1 MNYNY
6 KNLVFEGGG
15 VLGIAYLGVLDF
27 LYKHDILQ
35 NIKRVA
41 GTSAGAI
48 TACLA
53 SFSLPFNQMKRMAD
67 TLDYSKIPQ
76 KGTHPDLD
84 KIPTVFKE
92 EVEKVL
98 GNIDCLYRLIK
109 NYGWYSSEYF
119 YNWLK
124 EQIASQFDISKKLPP
139 YTFEDFKN
147 SYIHKNHRPFLD
159 LYVIGTDISANS
171 SKIFCYETTPHMEV
185 AEAIRISMS
194 IPLFFESIKIN
205 EDIEVK
211 DSITHIFSDGGIMRN
226 YPINLFDYKYFKDIM
241 VDGINVQTLGARFK
255 SKIKYNKI
263 NNFIEYIE
271 NLLKSFQ
278 RVQQDLYN
286 HSPKDILRS
295 IEIDTKD
302 VSFVDFNIKPRDETY
317 DFLYRQGY
325 EAAKSYFQNKMERDS
340 PILF

>member
-1 MNYNY
+1 MHYNY

-15 VLGIAYLGVLDF
+15 VLGIAYLGALDF
-27 LYKHDILQ
+27 LYNQGILQ

-48 TACLA
+48 TACMA
-53 SFSLPFNQMKRMAD
+53 SFSLPSNQMKKMAD
-67 TLDYSKIPQ
+67 TLDYKKIPQ
-76 KGTHPDLD
+76 KGNHPDLD
-84 KIPTVFKE
+84 KIPAVLKTE
-92 EVEKVL
+92 IEKIL
-98 GNIDCLYRLIK
+98 GDINCIYRLIK

-147 SYIHKNHRPFLD
+147 PYAHKNHRPFLD
-159 LYVIGTDISANS
+159 LYVIGTDIAANS
-171 SKIFCYETTPHMEV
+171 SKVFCYETTPNMEV

-205 EDIEVK
+205 ENTTVK
-211 DSITHIFSDGGIMRN
+211 DSTAHIFSDGGIMRN

-255 SKIKYNKI
+255 SRIEYNEI
-263 NNFIEYIE
+263 DNFIEYIV

-278 RVQQDLYN
+278 RVQQDIYN
-286 HSPKDILRS
+286 YNPRDILRS
-295 IEIDTKD
+295 IEIDAED
-302 VSFVDFNIKPRDETY
+302 VSFVDFNINPGDETY
-317 DFLYRQGY
+317 NFLYQQGY
-325 EAAKSYFQNKMERDS
+325 KSAKNYFENK
-340 PILF
+340 